1 MHLRRPISH
10 LPHKSADQ
18 LLTIKTAPEA
28 DLKSVYDAEKPS
40 DAYYNEH
47 LYPTYNVKDQ
57 KALANDDSLK
67 HMVKD
72 IVKQHMVKGASQKHM
87 VKEIAKRRLAKD
99 VNHKHFR
106 EYV

>member
-1 MHLRRPISH
+1 MNYRRPISH

-47 LYPTYNVKDQ
+47 LYPTHN
-57 KALANDDSLK
+57 
-67 HMVKD
+67 
-72 IVKQHMVKGASQKHM
+72 
-87 VKEIAKRRLAKD
+87 AKD
-99 VNHKHFR
+99 
-106 EYV
+106 